1 MSAPNDDDMS
11 AEPLFVTIKD
21 DFIIEKNF
29 TGKVRVENAQL
40 NYRKQDYNVMV
51 GQCRFLNRGA

>member
-1 MSAPNDDDMS
+1 MSTPNEDDGS

-29 TGKVRVENAQL
+29 TGKVGDENAQL
-40 NYRKQDYNVMV
+40 IQNK
-51 GQCRFLNRGA
+51 GL

>member
-29 TGKVRVENAQL
+29 TGKVRVENAQP
-40 NYRKQDYNVMV
+40 NHRKQDCIVIFDQYP
-51 GQCRFLNRGA
+51 FLNRGT